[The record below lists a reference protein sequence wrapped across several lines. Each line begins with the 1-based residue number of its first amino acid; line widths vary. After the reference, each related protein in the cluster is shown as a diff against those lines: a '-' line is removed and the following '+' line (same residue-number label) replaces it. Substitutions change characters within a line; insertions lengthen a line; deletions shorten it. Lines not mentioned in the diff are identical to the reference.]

1 MIRSKM
7 VSLVVIHIMSNYRV
21 RSWNIIYLLRY
32 VDVSDLSV
40 AQHLPLTTH
49 QLFEE
54 VNGGVVIRRE
64 KDTYLTC
71 KKVIGL
77 SLTAVLGTK
86 LL

>member
-1 MIRSKM
+1 M
-7 VSLVVIHIMSNYRV
+7 
-21 RSWNIIYLLRY
+21 
-32 VDVSDLSV
+32 SDLSV

-64 KDTYLTC
+64 KDTYFTC
-71 KKVIGL
+71 KKVIDL
-77 SLTAVLGTK
+77 SLTAVLGTE